1 MIVSVDGWASIV
13 QDDFHNFDGACFK
26 AARSL
31 SAYRPAAPLTYSSWH
46 NPAMTPVTLF
56 ILALLSPLA
65 GTAIG
70 IASRGRLPTHHLS
83 RDAIDVIKLA
93 AGLMATLVALILS
106 LLISSANSYR
116 VTVQAESRQVLA
128 NIVQLDEYLQAYG
141 SETRE
146 IRTQVRRFVVS
157 RVQARWPTENFGPSE
172 PAPKASQDQLVDLQ
186 RRIALLEP
194 TDAAQKWFQSQALQI
209 TNSIESLRRLMLN
222 QEAEGS
228 PLLPVFA
235 LVFLSTIA
243 IFGSFSLF
251 VQPNLTVITALT
263 MAALAIAGA
272 TFLVAEL
279 NSPFQGLLQI
289 PSTAAR
295 AVLDA
300 LGH

>member
-1 MIVSVDGWASIV
+1 MT
-13 QDDFHNFDGACFK
+13 
-26 AARSL
+26 
-31 SAYRPAAPLTYSSWH
+31 PAA
-46 NPAMTPVTLF
+46 LF
-56 ILALLSPLA
+56 IFALLCPLA

-70 IASRGRLPTHHLS
+70 IAFRSRLPAHHLS

-93 AGLMATLVALILS
+93 AGLMATMVALILS

-116 VTVQAESRQVLA
+116 VTVEAESKQILA
-128 NIVQLDEYLQAYG
+128 NILQLDQYLQAYG
-141 SETRE
+141 PETRE
-146 IRTQVRRFVVS
+146 IRAQVRRLIVS
-157 RVQARWPTENFGPSE
+157 NVQARWPTENFGPSE
-172 PAPKASQDQLVDLQ
+172 PAPKTSQDPLVDLQ

-194 TDAAQKWFQSQALQI
+194 TDAAQKWFQSQALQV
-209 TNSIESLRRLMLN
+209 TNSIESLRRLILN
-222 QEAEGS
+222 QEAEGT
-228 PLLPVFA
+228 PLLLVFM
-235 LVFLSTIA
+235 LVFLSTFA

-263 MAALAIAGA
+263 MAALAVAGA

>member
-1 MIVSVDGWASIV
+1 
-13 QDDFHNFDGACFK
+13 
-26 AARSL
+26 
-31 SAYRPAAPLTYSSWH
+31 
-46 NPAMTPVTLF
+46 MTPATIF
-56 ILALLSPLA
+56 ILALLCPLA

-70 IASRGRLPTHHLS
+70 IAFRSRLPAHHLS

-93 AGLMATLVALILS
+93 TGLMATLVALILS

-116 VTVQAESRQVLA
+116 ITLEAESKQILT
-128 NIVQLDEYLQAYG
+128 NIIQLDQYLQAYG
-141 SETRE
+141 PETRE
-146 IRTQVRRFVVS
+146 IRTQARRLIVS
-157 RVQARWPTENFGPSE
+157 GVQARWPTENFAPSK
-172 PAPKASQDQLVDLQ
+172 PAPKASQHQLVDLQ
-186 RRIALLEP
+186 RGIAMLEP

-209 TNSIESLRRLMLN
+209 TSSIYSLHRLMLK
-222 QEAEGS
+222 QEPEGT
-228 PLLPVFA
+228 PLLMVFV
-235 LVFLSTIA
+235 LVFLTTFA
-243 IFGSFSLF
+243 IFGSFSLL

-272 TFLVAEL
+272 TLLVAEL